1 MHGEVRDRHGHPVLD
16 AGPARVDDGRPPKTW
31 GKITGIV
38 TGPAGPL
45 PGAVV
50 RITTSGAHYT
60 VITDASGHYRLW
72 VDARN
77 PLQVICAD
85 DGDQSQMA
93 TVGIRRGATTT
104 LNFTLQ
110 KV

>member
-1 MHGEVRDRHGHPVLD
+1 MTV
-16 AGPARVDDGRPPKTW
+16 APPKTW
-31 GKITGIV
+31 GKITGVV

-50 RITTSGAHYT
+50 QITTSGAHYT
-60 VITDASGHYRLW
+60 LVTDASGRYQLW
-72 VDARN
+72 ADARD

-85 DGDQSQMA
+85 DGYQSQMA
-93 TVGIRRGATTT
+93 TAKIRKGATTT
-104 LNFTLQ
+104 LNFALQ